1 MTTMMTITNDDGDGF
16 EDWQVHSTHAVPKE
30 LTMMNICR
38 LKDNDYDDDDYHDH
52 VDAERT
58 IVIKILQ
65 GSIGQQKQQR
75 LNLAKA
81 SHSVLLTVFNP
92 VEI

>member
-1 MTTMMTITNDDGDGF
+1 M
-16 EDWQVHSTHAVPKE
+16 QLPKE
-30 LTMMNICR
+30 LAMMKISVFE
-38 LKDNDYDDDDYHDH
+38 NDDDDDDYHDH
-52 VDAERT
+52 DDAERT
-58 IVIKILQ
+58 FVIKILQ
-65 GSIGQQKQQR
+65 GSIGQQRQPR